1 MHLDLRFYRAYLSCL
16 YPTAALLLVR
26 KVVPTKLKFFLCLFR
41 CIFMIIS
48 TRSLTVS
55 FLSSL
60 QDLKF
65 TQLTTQQQQQKQQQH
80 QQEIHLSPQFAI
92 RFYVF
97 SGELEVQ
104 LLEQLWMSKFYRRLL
119 NQTDTLEWGVVVLI
133 FPCENIIG
141 SWLEKRNR
149 IIIII

>member
-1 MHLDLRFYRAYLSCL
+1 
-16 YPTAALLLVR
+16 
-26 KVVPTKLKFFLCLFR
+26 
-41 CIFMIIS
+41 MIIS

-55 FLSSL
+55 LLSSL

-65 TQLTTQQQQQKQQQH
+65 TQLTTQQQQH

-104 LLEQLWMSKFYRRLL
+104 LLEQLWMSKFYRGLL
-119 NQTDTLEWGVVVLI
+119 NQTDRH
-133 FPCENIIG
+133 
-141 SWLEKRNR
+141 S
-149 IIIII
+149 

>member
-1 MHLDLRFYRAYLSCL
+1 
-16 YPTAALLLVR
+16 
-26 KVVPTKLKFFLCLFR
+26 
-41 CIFMIIS
+41 MIIS

-55 FLSSL
+55 LLSSL

-65 TQLTTQQQQQKQQQH
+65 TQLTTQQQQQQQQH

-97 SGELEVQ
+97 SGELVVQ
-104 LLEQLWMSKFYRRLL
+104 LLEQLWMSKFYRWLL

-133 FPCENIIG
+133 FPCENIIC

-149 IIIII
+149 MILII